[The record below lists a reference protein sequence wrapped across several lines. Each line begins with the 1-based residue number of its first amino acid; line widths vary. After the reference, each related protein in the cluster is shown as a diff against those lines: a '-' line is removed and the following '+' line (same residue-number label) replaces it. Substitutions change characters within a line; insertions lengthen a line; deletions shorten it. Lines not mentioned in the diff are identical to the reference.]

1 MRASYEFVLLSLL
14 VAFSW
19 GNPLNA
25 PPPKQSVRQV
35 DLEED
40 SIPRRAILEDS
51 GCYDQSP
58 SCSYWALTGQC
69 DANPKLHTSCCVWC
83 KHMKKV
89 EFAKN
94 YFCYDQNSNC
104 YNWATRNECY
114 KNPAYMLQFCC
125 GSCRNIGIIVPW

>member
-1 MRASYEFVLLSLL
+1 MKTSYEFVLLSLL

-19 GNPLNA
+19 GSPLNA
-25 PPPKQSVRQV
+25 QPPKQSVRQV

-40 SIPRRAILEDS
+40 FIPRRAISEDS

-69 DANPKLHTSCCVWC
+69 DANPNLQSFCCVWC
-83 KHMKKV
+83 IHVKRLQFV
-89 EFAKN
+89 KN
-94 YFCYDQNSNC
+94 YKCHDRYVNCYD
-104 YNWATRNECY
+104 WAKRNECY

-125 GSCRNIGIIVPW
+125 DSCRDAGIIVPW